1 MRGQTRLCAAL
12 LAAVAG
18 IASAQT
24 TPPDIGTTLREM
36 EQRRPA
42 PPPPPKSG
50 LDIQQ
55 STPSAQDTAKGP
67 EFNLAQIKV
76 TGSTA
81 FTAKRLET
89 LLNSY
94 IGHPTSLADLRR
106 SAATIT
112 RFYHTHGYPLARAY
126 VPSQTIR
133 DGIVE
138 IRVLEGH
145 YGKLLIEDEAGVSKR
160 LVRRL
165 MKDTARATVIQSGPL
180 ERDMLLLQELQGVVA
195 TATLRP
201 GNEVGTADLIVH
213 LTPSRHFQG
222 SVDVDNFGN
231 TYTGQWRGGLGFTGF
246 NLAGFGDQ
254 LALRGVFTNQHG
266 VMYGRANYQ
275 IPIDVIRIG
284 AGVARTDYT
293 LGKQFAELDA
303 RGSTTVGSFYVQ
315 YPIVRSLAAS
325 LDTQLAFSYGNLKDD
340 VRAPSTSDPRTSRE
354 VTLSISGNVR
364 DTFLSGGITSAT
376 LSYVR
381 GKLDIRDSSAL
392 LIDDATART
401 NGSFHKLTYSA
412 LRLQNVALGL
422 NLYAA
427 ISGQRAG
434 RNLDPSEKFNLGG
447 PDAVRAYAQG
457 EGVGDTGI
465 LGTVELR
472 HSTGPFLFFD
482 AGHINT
488 NQEPFQPGSNSQT
501 LRGAGV

>member
-1 MRGQTRLCAAL
+1 
-12 LAAVAG
+12 
-18 IASAQT
+18 
-24 TPPDIGTTLREM
+24 
-36 EQRRPA
+36 
-42 PPPPPKSG
+42 
-50 LDIQQ
+50 
-55 STPSAQDTAKGP
+55 
-67 EFNLAQIKV
+67 
-76 TGSTA
+76 
-81 FTAKRLET
+81 
-89 LLNSY
+89 
-94 IGHPTSLADLRR
+94 
-106 SAATIT
+106 
-112 RFYHTHGYPLARAY
+112 
-126 VPSQTIR
+126 
-133 DGIVE
+133 
-138 IRVLEGH
+138 
-145 YGKLLIEDEAGVSKR
+145 
-160 LVRRL
+160 
-165 MKDTARATVIQSGPL
+165 
-180 ERDMLLLQELQGVVA
+180 MLLLQELQGVVA

-231 TYTGQWRGGLGFTGF
+231 TYTGRWRGGLGVAAF

-254 LALRGVFTNQHG
+254 LTLRGVFTNQHG

-284 AGVARTDYT
+284 AGVTRTDYA
-293 LGKQFAELDA
+293 LGKQFSELDA
-303 RGSTTVGSFYVQ
+303 RGSATVGSFYVQ
-315 YPIVRSLAAS
+315 YPIVRSLAGS
-325 LDTQLAFSYGNLKDD
+325 LDTQLAFNYGNLKDD
-340 VRAPSTSDPRTSRE
+340 VRATSTSDPRTSRE
-354 VTLSISGNVR
+354 VTLSISGNIR
-364 DTFLSGGITSAT
+364 DAFLSGGITSAT

-401 NGSFHKLTYSA
+401 NGSFDKLTYSA

-488 NQEPFQPGSNSQT
+488 NQDPFQPGTNSAT
-501 LRGAGV
+501 LRGAGVGLNLSMFDGVRLRGSWAWKLGESPAQSAPDASSRGWIQLGMDF